1 MKSIPIAVKSIL
13 IVKLGS
19 IGDIVHTLPALAAL
33 RHAFADARIDWLVET
48 RCRDILLDNPALNE
62 LIEIDTL
69 RWRKRLHSA
78 GTWKEIAESLGRL
91 RGRRYDV
98 VFDFQGLVKSGL
110 SAWLTRS
117 PRRIGFERC
126 RLRESFSAVFT
137 NEWIPVPFERG
148 HVIDKNLSL
157 LKAVGI
163 DTREREFPIEVPEG
177 LDEKASKVLDELG
190 LSEYV
195 IINPG
200 GGWATKI
207 WGAKRYGELASEIRR
222 LFDLPSLVLWG
233 PGEEPLARSVVASS
247 GGAAR
252 MAPPTELLELIPYSR
267 RARLFVGGDTG
278 PLHIASALRVPVVG
292 LYGPS
297 DPVQNGPFWEDDL
310 VVWKSVTC
318 SPCYKRRCPGLGT
331 VCLTSMEVPEVLDA
345 VRRRL
350 SGLTEIKV

>member
-1 MKSIPIAVKSIL
+1 VKSIL

-33 RHAFADARIDWLVET
+33 RRTFAGVRIDWLVET
-48 RCRDILLDNPALNE
+48 RCRDILLDNPALDE
-62 LIEIDTL
+62 LIEVDTL
-69 RWRKRLHSA
+69 RWRRRLHSA
-78 GTWKEIAESLGRL
+78 GTWKEIAASLRRL

-110 SAWLTRS
+110 MAWLARS
-117 PRRIGFERC
+117 PRRIGFERG

-137 NEWIPVPFERG
+137 NEWIAVPFERG

-163 DTREREFPIEVPEG
+163 DTREREFPIEVPGG
-177 LDEKASKVLDELG
+177 LDEKASRALDELD
-190 LSEYV
+190 LSDDFV

-200 GGWATKI
+200 GGWVTKI
-207 WGAKRYGELASEIRR
+207 WDPKRYGELASEIKR

-233 PGEEPLARSVVASS
+233 PGEDALARSVVASS
-247 GGAAR
+247 GGAAQ
-252 MAPPTELLELIPYSR
+252 MAPPTELRDLIPYVR

-278 PLHIASALRVPVVG
+278 PLHIASALRVPVVA
-292 LYGPS
+292 LFGPS
-297 DPVQNGPFWEDDL
+297 DPVQNGPFWEEDL
-310 VVWKSVTC
+310 VVWKSVAC
-318 SPCYKRRCPGLGT
+318 SPCYKRRCPGFGT

-350 SGLTEIKV
+350 AGNQDIKT

>member
-1 MKSIPIAVKSIL
+1 VKSIL

-33 RHAFADARIDWLVET
+33 RSAFSDARIDWLVET
-48 RCRDILLDNPALNE
+48 RCREILLDNPSLDE
-62 LIEIDTL
+62 LIQVDTL

-78 GTWKEIAESLGRL
+78 GTWKEVAASLRHL
-91 RGRRYDV
+91 RRRRYDV

-110 SAWLTRS
+110 TAWLARS
-117 PRRIGFERC
+117 PRRIGFERS

-163 DTREREFPIEVPEG
+163 DTREREFPMKVPES
-177 LDEKASKVLDELG
+177 LVENVSKALDELG
-190 LSEYV
+190 FSEYV
-195 IINPG
+195 LINPG
-200 GGWATKI
+200 GGWVTKI
-207 WGAKRYGELASEIRR
+207 WDSSRYGALAAEILREL
-222 LFDLPSLVLWG
+222 DLPSLVLWG
-233 PGEEPLARSVVASS
+233 PGEEDLAESVVASS
-247 GGAAR
+247 RGAAR
-252 MAPPTELLELIPYSR
+252 MAPPTELRELIPYSR

-297 DPVQNGPFWEDDL
+297 DPVQNGPFWEDDI
-310 VVWKSVTC
+310 VVWKSASC
-318 SPCYKRRCPGLGT
+318 SPCYKRRCPGLGM
-331 VCLTSMEVPEVLDA
+331 VCLTSVEVPEVLDA

-350 SGLTEIKV
+350 SGVQQLNA